1 MTLTQC
7 AEIASIISC
16 LISII
21 ALVISGLT
29 LKFAISINTNISKDE
44 INVVEKS
51 KIKDSKINMRNG

>member
-16 LISII
+16 LISMIS
-21 ALVISGLT
+21 LCISGLT
-29 LKFAISINTNISKDE
+29 LKFAISINTNTSKDE